1 MNRKQQTLLKRILLA
16 VAGYAAVLIFDK
28 SGAAESLQMPGWMLG
43 VLFLFP
49 YLLVGREVILKA
61 LKNIRNG
68 QVFDEN
74 FLMLIATVAAFCIG
88 EYSEAC
94 AVMIFYQVGE
104 LFESLAVGKSRASIT
119 AMMSIAPEY
128 ANVEREGEIEQ
139 TDPDEVEVGSVILI
153 RPGEKVPLDG
163 IVLEGSSFLDTAALT
178 GEPVPREVRPGDAVI
193 SGCVN
198 GETALRVKTTK
209 AYEDSTVARILQ
221 LVESASEKK
230 TRMENFITRF
240 ARWYTPVVTITAFLL
255 AILPPLMLGVPAA
268 PWIKRACIFLIV
280 SCPCALVIS
289 VPLGF
294 FGGIGAAS
302 KRGIL
307 VKGSNFLESA
317 AELKTLVFD
326 KTGTLTRGEFRV
338 IGIHPAEGSGLSEEE
353 LLALAAHGESISAHP
368 IAQSIL
374 QAYGGSIE
382 RARLGEMHETAGHG
396 LAGQLDG
403 RELLLG
409 NEKLLESK
417 EIDFPAVKEH
427 GTVVYAAHGGSY
439 VGHIVIADVL
449 KPGAA
454 EALRALRDVGVEKLV
469 MLTGDRREAAEAIA
483 AEVGVDTVYHD
494 LLPADKVEQVERLL
508 TEAKPGER
516 VGFVGDGINDAP
528 VLMRA
533 DVGIAMGS
541 LGSDAAIE
549 AADLVIMDDE
559 LSKLADI
566 IRISRKT
573 VRIVRQNVAF
583 ALAVKAAVLIL
594 GVFGLANMWEA
605 VFGDVGVTVLAVLN
619 AMRALT
625 PPSARR

>member
-1 MNRKQQTLLKRILLA
+1 MNRKQQTLLRRILLA
-16 VAGYAAVLIFDK
+16 VAGYAAILVFQK
-28 SGAAESLQMPGWMLG
+28 SGAAEALRTPAWLIG
-43 VLFLFP
+43 VLFLLP

-178 GEPVPREVRPGDAVI
+178 GEPVPREVRPGDTVI

-240 ARWYTPVVTITAFLL
+240 ARWYTPVVTVTAFLL
-255 AILPPLMLGVPAA
+255 AIVPSLMLGVPAA

-326 KTGTLTRGEFRV
+326 KTGTL
-338 IGIHPAEGSGLSEEE
+338 
-353 LLALAAHGESISAHP
+353 ALAAHGESVSAHP
-368 IAQSIL
+368 IAQSVL
-374 QAYGGSIE
+374 QAYGGNIE
-382 RARLGEMHETAGHG
+382 RARLGEMHEIAGHG
-396 LAGQLDG
+396 LTGSLDG

-409 NEKLLESK
+409 NEKLLQSRQ
-417 EIDFPAVKEH
+417 IDFPAVKEH
-427 GTVVYAAHGGSY
+427 GTVVYAAHGGCY

-449 KPGAA
+449 KPGAFEA
-454 EALRALRDVGVEKLV
+454 LKALRAVGVEKLV
-469 MLTGDRREAAEAIA
+469 MLTGDRKEAAEAIA

-508 TEAKPGER
+508 KEAKPGER